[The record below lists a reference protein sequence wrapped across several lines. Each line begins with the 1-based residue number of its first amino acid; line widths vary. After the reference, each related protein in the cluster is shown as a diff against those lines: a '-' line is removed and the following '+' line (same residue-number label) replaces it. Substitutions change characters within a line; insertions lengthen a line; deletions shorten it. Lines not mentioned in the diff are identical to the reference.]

1 MVCAFQLIQN
11 CVERKRFIL
20 SLDTEYKSNTN
31 SEVALP
37 MKTFDMLLLCAT
49 AMPLGVIPT
58 FRRTWHSHNRGQIV
72 INREA

>member
-1 MVCAFQLIQN
+1 
-11 CVERKRFIL
+11 
-20 SLDTEYKSNTN
+20 
-31 SEVALP
+31 